1 MRRSLSPSFPGCPK
15 MSLSLQ
21 FKFCNNNSSKSKW
34 SSNETVALRT
44 RRQRLRGSR
53 HIQGCALPQGL
64 GQMLP
69 AIHENTHTFWRDYR
83 CYTGMCVTPEFGT
96 NVTGNTKT
104 RTHFG
109 LITAVTQGSALPQ
122 SLGKM
127 LPVTRENTHTFWFC
141 YCCYRK
147 GKPTDKFPPEG
158 IHALFPPGDKCVLSP
173 SGMLPLLLQ
182 GMLFLT
188 TGDKRGLSLP
198 PLGLCL

>member
-1 MRRSLSPSFPGCPK
+1 MRYPRVWDKCYRQYTK
-15 MSLSLQ
+15 
-21 FKFCNNNSSKSKW
+21 
-34 SSNETVALRT
+34 TRT
-44 RRQRLRGSR
+44 HFGVITAV
-53 HIQGCALPQGL
+53 IQGCALPHNL

-69 AIHENTHTFWRDYR
+69 VTHENTHTIWLDHR